1 MRISKSKAARL
12 KYSLPERYVLFVG
25 SNEPRKNIKTL
36 LAGYAALSEGLRKE
50 FPLVIAGGRGWLN
63 SEIPGVIKRLGI
75 ETSVRFAGYI
85 GRNDMSAVYSGAS
98 VFAYPSLYEGFGLP
112 ILEAMSC
119 GAPVITSN
127 VSSMPEVAGDAARL
141 VAPTDA
147 EGLGEAL
154 GALLVDEGLRKEM
167 RLKGLERGA
176 MFSWDKCARET
187 LALYR
192 KVLESRGSGACL

>member
-1 MRISKSKAARL
+1 
-12 KYSLPERYVLFVG
+12 
-25 SNEPRKNIKTL
+25 
-36 LAGYAALSEGLRKE
+36 
-50 FPLVIAGGRGWLN
+50 
-63 SEIPGVIKRLGI
+63 
-75 ETSVRFAGYI
+75 
-85 GRNDMSAVYSGAS
+85 MSAVYSGAS